1 MKQPYKDIWWHICA
15 AGIQGLSYATVLSLI
30 VSLIYMEMAGDQMTV
45 VLCLCGATWFL
56 ININVYQRTN
66 ILWADPVVPTSYRYG
81 MSFMTNHIQKP
92 NKTALDDSFQ
102 WV

>member
-45 VLCLCGATWFL
+45 VLCLCGAT
-56 ININVYQRTN
+56 
-66 ILWADPVVPTSYRYG
+66 
-81 MSFMTNHIQKP
+81 
-92 NKTALDDSFQ
+92 
-102 WV
+102 